1 MMTIVK
7 DKNDH
12 NRRINNKIRI
22 RIRIRIRII
31 IIRIIRLI
39 IRRIIRRRR
48 RRRRREEEDTKAYES
63 PLYRFLAIAV
73 EWDEDGELRRVRIV
87 PR

>member
-1 MMTIVK
+1 MGPLPDRYFELEFGSWLSLRVF
-7 DKNDH
+7 
-12 NRRINNKIRI
+12 RI
-22 RIRIRIRII
+22 
-31 IIRIIRLI
+31 LLPSEG
-39 IRRIIRRRR
+39 
-48 RRRRREEEDTKAYES
+48 REEEDNNAAES